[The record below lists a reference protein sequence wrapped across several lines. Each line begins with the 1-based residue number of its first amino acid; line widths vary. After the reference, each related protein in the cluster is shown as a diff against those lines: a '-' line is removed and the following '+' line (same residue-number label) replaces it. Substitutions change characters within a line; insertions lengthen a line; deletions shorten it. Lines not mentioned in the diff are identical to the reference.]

1 MCSEPAMARY
11 GTVQLLALS
20 CFLSFGYISS
30 SLERHSLTERPRLST
45 LLVLL
50 LSGAICFL
58 ASYLSKW
65 LPGAEGRFVA
75 GHRQPHDVSLLDLAP
90 DEALSKGL
98 ASHGPN
104 CPRRYTLPVLV
115 LCIVL
120 RLEIFHR
127 VNYEQQ
133 CASPGIESFLCLLLI
148 AHELFAS
155 RSRWGVPHSDDSD
168 DPWRSCFDDLHDWFT
183 GPRITMTFMVVSA
196 CVFSLGTYLS
206 VSQTMRS
213 TYVCFGPVDSRTQ
226 TVSLQ
231 LVGLVL
237 DATIVALLWR
247 VLAWTR
253 TTKLK
258 LRILGKILFL
268 SSSMI
273 ALFWIAGTVLGGT
286 RRFNVAFG
294 SLYGFDILKDSAA
307 FATLI
312 ISASFWTC
320 ETSTITSSG
329 VVTFLVGAWAST
341 MNVLALGNWAH
352 SSRASGLVPLW
363 LVAIGTVLFTYT
375 HDIRAVL
382 FIRRIALA
390 GLLMALIIAATI
402 FSFTKRLEIFEKRH
416 PINDLIYD
424 AQTRHERWLVGVST
438 SKTLAAATMIYEE
451 RHAGKVAPPNFAE
464 WYQFASGSPIT
475 DNFAQIDRDLAP
487 FWKFSPEE
495 LRKRVDAMIGY
506 EGIATITIE
515 NGSVSRSDA
524 GNDGDN
530 QDLDEVA
537 KMIEKFSQHM
547 PDMVL
552 PINLSP
558 TPRILPSWRDVQ
570 LGGHADMGSI
580 VSLISKRSTGVDGTA
595 ADDLDVRQEQ
605 VVSQELNWGITWA
618 SDFRQLLADACPP
631 TSPAR
636 STPHWNIGQFCDKCV
651 RRHSRGQFLSD
662 FERSLQVCEQPDL
675 MHLHAF
681 SMTNSRSAPIQRLLP
696 LFGPS
701 KTDNFGD
708 IVIPIPKSRLVQPDS
723 SWHFPRRYDS
733 LFWRG
738 SAGEDAQNGQALRG
752 SHKFR
757 LLHLTRKP
765 GGRDEVRMVLP
776 TPGKTDQFRTERVA
790 AAEASNA
797 MPFAVG
803 IDDYSGCKGKNC
815 ELLKSAFGTE
825 TKTEEPLEYRYVL
838 LTDEDNGPPTQML
851 RTMQSGSV
859 PFVSTIFRTWYTER
873 IQPWL
878 HFVPIDVR
886 YHALH
891 TTLSYFTGTEDRP
904 KMNGRD
910 TALRGRIGDAE
921 WISQQG
927 QRWAAKAL
935 GNRDMEIY
943 LFRLLLEW
951 GRLMDDRRGEIGY
964 RKGQNGDFENIGWTR

>member
-1 MCSEPAMARY
+1 M
-11 GTVQLLALS
+11 
-20 CFLSFGYISS
+20 
-30 SLERHSLTERPRLST
+30 
-45 LLVLL
+45 
-50 LSGAICFL
+50 
-58 ASYLSKW
+58 
-65 LPGAEGRFVA
+65 
-75 GHRQPHDVSLLDLAP
+75 
-90 DEALSKGL
+90 
-98 ASHGPN
+98 
-104 CPRRYTLPVLV
+104 LV

-120 RLEIFHR
+120 RLETFHR

-133 CASPGIESFLCLLLI
+133 CASAGIESYLCLLLI
-148 AHELFAS
+148 AHEIFAS
-155 RSRWGVPHSDDSD
+155 RSRWGIPHSDDSD

-183 GPRITMTFMVVSA
+183 GPRIAMTFMVLGA
-196 CVFSLGTYLS
+196 CVFSLGTYLA
-206 VSQTMRS
+206 VSQKTRS
-213 TYVCFGPVDSRTQ
+213 TYVCFEPVDSRPQ
-226 TVSLQ
+226 TVLLQ

-247 VLAWTR
+247 ILAWTR
-253 TTKLK
+253 TIRLK
-258 LRILGKILFL
+258 LRMLGKILVL
-268 SSSMI
+268 SSAVV
-273 ALFWIAGTVLGGT
+273 ALLWIAGTVLGGT

-294 SLYGFDILKDSAA
+294 SLYGFDVLVDSAA

-312 ISASFWTC
+312 ISASFWVC
-320 ETSTITSSG
+320 ETSTITPSA
-329 VVTFLVGAWAST
+329 VVTFLLGAWTST
-341 MNVLALGNWAH
+341 MNVFALGDWAH
-352 SSRASGLVPLW
+352 NSRASSLVPLW
-363 LVAIGTVLFTYT
+363 LVAFGTVLFTYT
-375 HDIRAVL
+375 HDVRAVL
-382 FIRRIALA
+382 FIRRIVLTV
-390 GLLMALIIAATI
+390 LLMALIIAATVVT
-402 FSFTKRLEIFEKRH
+402 FTKRLEVFEKRH

-424 AQTRHERWLVGVST
+424 AQTRHERWLVGVTT
-438 SKTLAAATMIYEE
+438 SKTLPAAVTIYEE
-451 RHAGKVAPPNFAE
+451 RHPGKLAPPNFAE
-464 WYQFASGSPIT
+464 WYQFASGSSII
-475 DNFAQIDRDLAP
+475 DDFAQIDRDLAP

-495 LRKRVDAMIGY
+495 LRKRANAMSGH
-506 EGIATITIE
+506 EGIATITIK
-515 NGSVSRSDA
+515 NGHVSRSDA

-530 QDLDEVA
+530 QDLDEVV
-537 KMIEKFSQHM
+537 KMIEKFSRHV

-558 TPRILPSWRDVQ
+558 TPRVLPSWRDVQ
-570 LGGHADMGSI
+570 LGGHANMGS
-580 VSLISKRSTGVDGTA
+580 VVNLISKRSTGLNQTA
-595 ADDLDVRQEQ
+595 AGVLDSRQGQTMSKEPG
-605 VVSQELNWGITWA
+605 WGLTWA
-618 SDFRQLLADACPP
+618 SDFRQLQMDACPP
-631 TSPAR
+631 NSPVR
-636 STPHWNIGQFCDKCV
+636 SSPHWKIGEFCDKCV
-651 RRHSRGQFLSD
+651 RGHSRGQFLSD
-662 FERSLQVCEQPDL
+662 FERSLQICEQADL

-681 SMTNSRSAPIQRLLP
+681 SMTNPRSAPIQRLLP
-696 LFGPS
+696 LFGAS

-708 IVIPIPKSRLVQPDS
+708 IVIPIPRSRQLQPDS
-723 SWHFPRRYDS
+723 TWHFPRRYDS

-738 SAGEDAQNGQALRG
+738 SAGDDSINGQALRG

-757 LLHLTRKP
+757 LLHLVKKP
-765 GGRDEVRMVLP
+765 SRRDKVRMVLP

-803 IDDYSGCKGKNC
+803 IDDYSNCKGKNC
-815 ELLKSAFGTE
+815 ELLKVAFGTE

-838 LTDEDNGPPTQML
+838 LTDEDGGPPLQTL

-951 GRLMDDRRGEIGY
+951 GRLIDDRRSEIGY
-964 RKGQNGDFENIGWTR
+964 RKGQSGDFENIGWTR